1 MPTRILIVDDHEL
14 VREGLN
20 SLIAN
25 DPELVVC
32 GLVSTGETAIRQLQ
46 MDPPDLL
53 LVDMQMEG
61 VDGTRVIGAAHALA
75 PATRVLVLSAH
86 ASGSYVRSALQ
97 AGAHGYVVKSEDG
110 EGILRAIR
118 SVVAGQSYLSPEVT
132 GEVMKGYVE
141 GPSQDLEGPFAL
153 LTRRERELLDLML
166 AGEVSNKDLAQRVYI
181 SERTV
186 ERHKTNIFRKLDV
199 SGTKELL
206 SKMEGRLQGS

>member
-25 DPELVVC
+25 DAGLVVC
-32 GLVSTGETAIRQLQ
+32 GLVPSGETAIRQLQ

-53 LVDMQMEG
+53 LIDMQMEG
-61 VDGTRVIGAAHALA
+61 VDGTRVISAAHALA
-75 PATRVLVLSAH
+75 PETRVLVLSAH
-86 ASGSYVRSALQ
+86 TSGSYVRSALL

-118 SVVAGQSYLSPEVT
+118 NVVAGQSYLSPEVT

-141 GPSQDLEGPFAL
+141 GPSQDMEGPFGL
-153 LTRRERELLDLML
+153 LTHRERELVDLML
-166 AGEVSNKDLAQRVYI
+166 DGEVSNKDLAQRVFI

-199 SGTKELL
+199 GSTKELL
-206 SKMEGRLQGS
+206 SKMAGHSKES